1 MSTVAARPLR
11 AGHEATGIRDRDLA
25 ARHSRSS
32 DVPSILVDVE
42 GQTRRMQAVASTPV
56 SAVSTHEL
64 NSIADTLEF
73 LDQTPE
79 RACRAIRN
87 MCRCA

>member
-11 AGHEATGIRDRDLA
+11 TGHEATGIRYRDLV

-32 DVPSILVDVE
+32 DVSSILVNIE
-42 GQTRRMQAVASTPV
+42 GQTCRMEAVASTPV
-56 SAVSTHEL
+56 STVSTHEL
-64 NSIADTLEF
+64 NSIADMLEF
-73 LDQTPE
+73 LNQAPE